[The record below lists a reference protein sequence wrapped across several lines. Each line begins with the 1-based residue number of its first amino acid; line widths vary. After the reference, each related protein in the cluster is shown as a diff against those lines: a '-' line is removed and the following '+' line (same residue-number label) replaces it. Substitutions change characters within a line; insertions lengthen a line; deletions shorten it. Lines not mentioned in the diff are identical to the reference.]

1 MEDIRIRYYSKTGNT
16 KAVANYIAEKL
27 NLEAKEIDDKDYNL
41 PCGLLFLGGAPY
53 ANIMSSKLREYAN
66 NLLKENVSAVA
77 LFTTSNWSRRTVR
90 ALKKILK
97 EKNIKVYDNYLYVHM
112 LKIKS
117 SKDKAYSFT
126 EEILNEYRK
135 EFYGKDN

>member
-1 MEDIRIRYYSKTGNT
+1 MENIRIRYYSKTGNT
-16 KAVANYIAEKL
+16 KRVAEYIASEL
-27 NLEAKEIDDKDYNL
+27 NLEALSISDSDYDSS
-41 PCGLLFLGGAPY
+41 CGLLFLGGAPY

-66 NLLKENVSAVA
+66 NLKKENVKAVA

-97 EKNIKVYDNYLYVHM
+97 EKGIKVYDKYLYVHM
-112 LKIKS
+112 LKVKS
-117 SKDKAYSFT
+117 SVVKSAIFA

-135 EFYGKDN
+135 DFYEGTN